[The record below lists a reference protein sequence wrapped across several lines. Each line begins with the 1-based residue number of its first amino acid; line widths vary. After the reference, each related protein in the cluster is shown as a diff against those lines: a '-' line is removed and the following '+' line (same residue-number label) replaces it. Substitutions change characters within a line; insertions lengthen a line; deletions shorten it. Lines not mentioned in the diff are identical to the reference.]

1 MATRSSLIDVEKI
14 DPVKLHSLAQVALAA
29 VPYAVWDLDFQLV
42 PNGHGFMFTTGL
54 TCIRI

>member
-42 PNGHGFMFTTGL
+42 PVVMVPCLLRG
-54 TCIRI
+54 